1 MVCIFT
7 DLDGCLLDEDY
18 SWKGAEDSLEEIK
31 KRNIDLCI
39 VTSKTFEEVV
49 PYWKELGLTS
59 PFAYENGGGIAAP
72 PGFLDDVDE
81 KKNGFELFYL
91 GEEYEELRGV
101 FKEVQKSVPSL
112 KGFGD
117 MDIREVS
124 DVTGLD
130 RDRAGRAKNRRH
142 EEVFLPDDEAV
153 GLLEERGYRVVKGT
167 RFYHMMGD
175 VNKGTAVQYLLEL
188 LEPDVSLSIGDS
200 ENDYPMFKKTD
211 RASLL
216 GGKEPIEANYGIEWE
231 GIEIKE
237 QKGPEIWNEVVWDFL
252 HDLDL

>member
-18 SWKGAEDSLEEIK
+18 SWKGAERSLEKIK
-31 KRNIDLCI
+31 KREIDLCI

-49 PYWKELGLTS
+49 PYWNELDLNY

-72 PGFLDDVDE
+72 PGFLDDIDE
-81 KKNGFELFYL
+81 EKDGFELFYL
-91 GEEYEELRGV
+91 GEEYEELRAV

-117 MDIREVS
+117 MDIQEVS

-130 RDRAGRAKNRRH
+130 TDRARKAKKRRH
-142 EEVFLPDDEAV
+142 EEVFLPDDEAAV
-153 GLLEERGYRVVKGT
+153 LLEKRGYRVVKGT
-167 RFYHMMGD
+167 RFYHVMD
-175 VNKGTAVQYLLEL
+175 EVDKGTAVQYLLER

-216 GGKEPIEANYGIEWE
+216 GGKESIETNYGIEWE

-237 QKGPEIWNEVVWDFL
+237 KKGPETWNEVVWDFL